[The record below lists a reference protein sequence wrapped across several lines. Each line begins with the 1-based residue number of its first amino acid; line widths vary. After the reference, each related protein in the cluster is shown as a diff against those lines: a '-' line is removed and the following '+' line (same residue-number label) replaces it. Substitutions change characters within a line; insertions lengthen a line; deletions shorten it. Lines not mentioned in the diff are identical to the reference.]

1 MSMSASGGQVHPAR
15 ASAVV
20 CATILC
26 VLALGGACSDFRT
39 PFDPASGLPDVVVDN
54 PSFSRDVIPILEKRC
69 SIGGCHSPATAQG
82 GLVLTPDR
90 AYDDLV
96 GVPARLASG
105 INRVT
110 PGAPDDSFLVRV
122 LSSDPEVRLGFVRMP
137 LASAPLTPN
146 QIATIANWVREG
158 AARN

>member
-1 MSMSASGGQVHPAR
+1 MRTGASGHVHPAR
-15 ASAVV
+15 SSVV
-20 CATILC
+20 VGATILC
-26 VLALGGACSDFRT
+26 VLALGGACSDSRT
-39 PFDPASGLPDVVVDN
+39 PFNPTSRLPDVAIDD

-69 SIGGCHSPATAQG
+69 SIGGCHSPGTAQG

-90 AYDDLV
+90 AYDDIV
-96 GVPARLASG
+96 GVPARLATG

-110 PGAPDDSFLVRV
+110 AGDADNSFLIRV

-146 QIATIANWVREG
+146 QIATIAKWVREG